1 MEKTYNINVD
11 LKKQS
16 GLYDGLV
23 QYDNKLSVLNI
34 RLVDGLRLL
43 NIGEAEE
50 IYCLISRPDGQK
62 IKLDCQLSDDSIRVV
77 LTDGAL
83 SVPGLC
89 QCEIK
94 IKNKD
99 CVLTSGDFYLRVRES
114 LVSGKCEGELT
125 NPFLENLVGPPGPP
139 GPPGK
144 DGKDGHTPV
153 VGVDFFRED
162 DQKKL
167 LEEISIT
174 RIKED
179 EIDKLF

>member
-1 MEKTYNINVD
+1 MEKAYDINVD

-16 GLYDGLV
+16 GLCDGLV
-23 QYDNKLSVLNI
+23 QYDNKLSILNI
-34 RLVDGLRLL
+34 RLVDGRNALK
-43 NIGEAEE
+43 IEEAEE
-50 IYCLISRPDGQK
+50 IYCLVNRPDNQK
-62 IKLDCQLSDDSIRVV
+62 IKLPCQIIGNSLKVV
-77 LTDGAL
+77 LTDAAL

-94 IKNKD
+94 IKNQD
-99 CVLTSGDFYLRVRES
+99 CIVTSGDFYLKVRES